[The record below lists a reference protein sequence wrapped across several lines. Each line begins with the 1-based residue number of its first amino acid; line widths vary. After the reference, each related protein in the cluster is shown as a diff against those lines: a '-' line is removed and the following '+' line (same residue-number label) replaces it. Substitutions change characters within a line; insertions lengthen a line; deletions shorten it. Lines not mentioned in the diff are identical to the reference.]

1 MYTNMLGDIGEI
13 ITSSTLRK
21 ADCTVIRT
29 LYMPYG
35 DHYTEVDMVAVSR
48 KGIFCIENKNFK
60 GSVEGDTKDS
70 YWNYNGIRIYSP
82 VMQNNVH
89 TAMVRKAVFE
99 YASYV
104 RGVVIFN
111 DKLKSLRVRNRG
123 YSVFR
128 LREFIEYLDSLPLI
142 LSAEQVDSVV
152 EVLKPLSD
160 MSIEA
165 KILHIMGLRE

>member
-1 MYTNMLGDIGEI
+1 MLFR
-13 ITSSTLRK
+13 S
-21 ADCTVIRT
+21 
-29 LYMPYG
+29 
-35 DHYTEVDMVAVSR
+35 
-48 KGIFCIENKNFK
+48 
-60 GSVEGDTKDS
+60 KDS

-111 DKLKSLRVRNRG
+111 DKLKSLRVKNRG

-128 LREFIEYLDSLPLI
+128 LQEFIEYLDSLPLI
-142 LSAEQVDSVV
+142 LSAEQLDSIV